1 MMYFKFILASQILNL
16 ASLLAVGQT
25 RSCTFEPHPKSVS
38 NGVSDSKGVKKENI
52 DSHQDAHLSP
62 LKSSSDKVANLCAD
76 DNVHD
81 QVEAT
86 YSQADV
92 SRINSLLRE
101 ASQLKEKPKS
111 WMLWFG
117 KKFIGVPY
125 VGGTLDRAEE
135 EKLVINT
142 SELDCTT
149 FVEIVTALTRCMSG
163 NGKRDF
169 SDFCR
174 QLQHVRYING
184 EIAYEKRQHYFTV
197 WISDNVEEGIVTD
210 IQNNPPFTKVQHV
223 SVNWMTTRCMSGNGK
238 RDFSDFCRQLQHVRY
253 INGEIAYEKRQHY
266 FTVWISDNVEEG
278 IVTDIQNNPPFTKV
292 QHVSVN
298 WMTTHQQSYKM
309 LKNNTKRL
317 QGIKALEEQISGKSY
332 RYIPKEQIVDSRLFR
347 NTIHDGDI
355 LVMITNKKG
364 LDTTHIGIASWH
376 QDGLHMLN
384 ASSIH
389 KKVIDEPMLLRT
401 YMMKHPSQIG
411 IRVCRVVDGA
421 K

>member
-1 MMYFKFILASQILNL
+1 MYFKFILASQILNL
-16 ASLLAVGQT
+16 ATLLTVGQT

-38 NGVSDSKGVKKENI
+38 NGVSDS
-52 DSHQDAHLSP
+52 H
-62 LKSSSDKVANLCAD
+62 DKVVSHRTD
-76 DNVHD
+76 DTAHY
-81 QVEAT
+81 QVDAT
-86 YSQADV
+86 YSQSDI

-163 NGKRDF
+163 NGEKDF

-197 WISDNVEEGIVTD
+197 WISDN
-210 IQNNPPFTKVQHV
+210 
-223 SVNWMTTRCMSGNGK
+223 
-238 RDFSDFCRQLQHVRY
+238 
-253 INGEIAYEKRQHY
+253 A
-266 FTVWISDNVEEG
+266 EEG

-347 NTIHDGDI
+347 NTIHNGDI

>member
-16 ASLLAVGQT
+16 ATLLTVGQT

-38 NGVSDSKGVKKENI
+38 NGVSDS
-52 DSHQDAHLSP
+52 H
-62 LKSSSDKVANLCAD
+62 DKVVSHRID
-76 DNVHD
+76 DTAHY
-81 QVEAT
+81 QVDAT
-86 YSQADV
+86 YSQSDI

-197 WISDNVEEGIVTD
+197 WISDNAEEGIVTD
-210 IQNNPPFTKVQHV
+210 V
-223 SVNWMTTRCMSGNGK
+223 
-238 RDFSDFCRQLQHVRY
+238 
-253 INGEIAYEKRQHY
+253 
-266 FTVWISDNVEEG
+266 
-278 IVTDIQNNPPFTKV
+278 QNNPPFTKV

-309 LKNNTKRL
+309 LKNNAKRL

-347 NTIHDGDI
+347 NTIHNGDI

>member
-16 ASLLAVGQT
+16 ATLLTVGQT

-38 NGVSDSKGVKKENI
+38 NGVSDS
-52 DSHQDAHLSP
+52 H
-62 LKSSSDKVANLCAD
+62 DKVVSHRTD
-76 DNVHD
+76 DTAHY
-81 QVEAT
+81 QVDAT
-86 YSQADV
+86 YSQSDI

-135 EKLVINT
+135 EKLVVNT

-163 NGKRDF
+163 NGKKDF

-197 WISDNVEEGIVTD
+197 WISDN
-210 IQNNPPFTKVQHV
+210 
-223 SVNWMTTRCMSGNGK
+223 
-238 RDFSDFCRQLQHVRY
+238 
-253 INGEIAYEKRQHY
+253 A
-266 FTVWISDNVEEG
+266 EEG

-347 NTIHDGDI
+347 NTIHNGDI

>member
-1 MMYFKFILASQILNL
+1 MYFKFILASQILNL
-16 ASLLAVGQT
+16 ATLLAVGQT

-38 NGVSDSKGVKKENI
+38 NGVSDS
-52 DSHQDAHLSP
+52 H
-62 LKSSSDKVANLCAD
+62 DKVVSHCTD
-76 DNVHD
+76 DTAHY
-81 QVEAT
+81 QVDAT
-86 YSQADV
+86 YSQSDI

-111 WMLWFG
+111 LMLWFG

-174 QLQHVRYING
+174 QLQYVRYING

-197 WISDNVEEGIVTD
+197 WISDN
-210 IQNNPPFTKVQHV
+210 
-223 SVNWMTTRCMSGNGK
+223 
-238 RDFSDFCRQLQHVRY
+238 
-253 INGEIAYEKRQHY
+253 A
-266 FTVWISDNVEEG
+266 EEG

-309 LKNNTKRL
+309 LKNNAKRL

-347 NTIHDGDI
+347 NTIHNGDI

>member
-16 ASLLAVGQT
+16 ATLLTVGQT

-38 NGVSDSKGVKKENI
+38 NGVSDS
-52 DSHQDAHLSP
+52 H
-62 LKSSSDKVANLCAD
+62 DKVVSHRID
-76 DNVHD
+76 DTAHY
-81 QVEAT
+81 QVDAT
-86 YSQADV
+86 YSQSDI

-197 WISDNVEEGIVTD
+197 WISDN
-210 IQNNPPFTKVQHV
+210 
-223 SVNWMTTRCMSGNGK
+223 
-238 RDFSDFCRQLQHVRY
+238 
-253 INGEIAYEKRQHY
+253 A
-266 FTVWISDNVEEG
+266 EEG

-309 LKNNTKRL
+309 LKNNAKRL

-347 NTIHDGDI
+347 NAIHNGDI

>member
-1 MMYFKFILASQILNL
+1 
-16 ASLLAVGQT
+16 
-25 RSCTFEPHPKSVS
+25 
-38 NGVSDSKGVKKENI
+38 
-52 DSHQDAHLSP
+52 
-62 LKSSSDKVANLCAD
+62 
-76 DNVHD
+76 
-81 QVEAT
+81 
-86 YSQADV
+86 
-92 SRINSLLRE
+92 
-101 ASQLKEKPKS
+101 
-111 WMLWFG
+111 MLWFG

-169 SDFCR
+169 SDFCK

-197 WISDNVEEGIVTD
+197 WISDN
-210 IQNNPPFTKVQHV
+210 
-223 SVNWMTTRCMSGNGK
+223 
-238 RDFSDFCRQLQHVRY
+238 
-253 INGEIAYEKRQHY
+253 A
-266 FTVWISDNVEEG
+266 EEG

-309 LKNNTKRL
+309 LKNNAKRL
-317 QGIKALEEQISGKSY
+317 QGIKALEKQISGKSY

>member
-16 ASLLAVGQT
+16 ATLLAVGQT

-38 NGVSDSKGVKKENI
+38 NGVSDS
-52 DSHQDAHLSP
+52 H
-62 LKSSSDKVANLCAD
+62 DKVVSHRTD
-76 DNVHD
+76 DTAHY
-81 QVEAT
+81 QVDAT
-86 YSQADV
+86 YSQSDI

-163 NGKRDF
+163 NGKKDF

-197 WISDNVEEGIVTD
+197 WISDN
-210 IQNNPPFTKVQHV
+210 
-223 SVNWMTTRCMSGNGK
+223 
-238 RDFSDFCRQLQHVRY
+238 
-253 INGEIAYEKRQHY
+253 A
-266 FTVWISDNVEEG
+266 EEG

-317 QGIKALEEQISGKSY
+317 KGIKALEEQISGKSY

-347 NTIHDGDI
+347 NTIHNGDI

>member
-1 MMYFKFILASQILNL
+1 MYFKFILASQILNL
-16 ASLLAVGQT
+16 ATLLTVGQT

-38 NGVSDSKGVKKENI
+38 NGVSDS
-52 DSHQDAHLSP
+52 H
-62 LKSSSDKVANLCAD
+62 DKVVSHRTD
-76 DNVHD
+76 DTAHY
-81 QVEAT
+81 QVDAT
-86 YSQADV
+86 YSQSDI

-163 NGKRDF
+163 NGKKDF

-197 WISDNVEEGIVTD
+197 WISDN
-210 IQNNPPFTKVQHV
+210 
-223 SVNWMTTRCMSGNGK
+223 
-238 RDFSDFCRQLQHVRY
+238 
-253 INGEIAYEKRQHY
+253 A
-266 FTVWISDNVEEG
+266 EEG

-317 QGIKALEEQISGKSY
+317 KGIKALEEQISGKSY

-347 NTIHDGDI
+347 NTIHNGDI

>member
-1 MMYFKFILASQILNL
+1 MYFKFILASQILNL
-16 ASLLAVGQT
+16 ASLLTVGQT
-25 RSCTFEPHPKSVS
+25 RSCTFEPHPKSVP
-38 NGVSDSKGVKKENI
+38 NGVSDS
-52 DSHQDAHLSP
+52 H
-62 LKSSSDKVANLCAD
+62 DKVVSHRTD
-76 DNVHD
+76 DTAHY
-81 QVEAT
+81 QVDAT
-86 YSQADV
+86 YSQSDI

-163 NGKRDF
+163 NGKKDF

-197 WISDNVEEGIVTD
+197 WISDN
-210 IQNNPPFTKVQHV
+210 
-223 SVNWMTTRCMSGNGK
+223 
-238 RDFSDFCRQLQHVRY
+238 
-253 INGEIAYEKRQHY
+253 A
-266 FTVWISDNVEEG
+266 EEG

-347 NTIHDGDI
+347 NTIHNGDI

>member
-16 ASLLAVGQT
+16 ATLLTVGQT

-38 NGVSDSKGVKKENI
+38 NGVSDS
-52 DSHQDAHLSP
+52 H
-62 LKSSSDKVANLCAD
+62 DKVVSHRID
-76 DNVHD
+76 DTAHY
-81 QVEAT
+81 QVDAT
-86 YSQADV
+86 YSQSDI

-197 WISDNVEEGIVTD
+197 WISDNAEEGIVTD

-223 SVNWMTTRCMSGNGK
+223 S
-238 RDFSDFCRQLQHVRY
+238 
-253 INGEIAYEKRQHY
+253 A
-266 FTVWISDNVEEG
+266 
-278 IVTDIQNNPPFTKV
+278 
-292 QHVSVN
+292 N

-309 LKNNTKRL
+309 LKNNAKRL

-347 NTIHDGDI
+347 NTIHNGDI

>member
-16 ASLLAVGQT
+16 ATLLTVGQT

-38 NGVSDSKGVKKENI
+38 NGVSDS
-52 DSHQDAHLSP
+52 H
-62 LKSSSDKVANLCAD
+62 DKVVSHRID
-76 DNVHD
+76 DTAHY
-81 QVEAT
+81 QVDAT
-86 YSQADV
+86 YSQSDI

-197 WISDNVEEGIVTD
+197 WISDN
-210 IQNNPPFTKVQHV
+210 
-223 SVNWMTTRCMSGNGK
+223 
-238 RDFSDFCRQLQHVRY
+238 
-253 INGEIAYEKRQHY
+253 A
-266 FTVWISDNVEEG
+266 EEG

-309 LKNNTKRL
+309 LKNNAKRL

-347 NTIHDGDI
+347 DTIHNGDI

>member
-16 ASLLAVGQT
+16 ATLLTVGQT

-38 NGVSDSKGVKKENI
+38 NGVSDS
-52 DSHQDAHLSP
+52 H
-62 LKSSSDKVANLCAD
+62 DKVVSHRID
-76 DNVHD
+76 DTAHY
-81 QVEAT
+81 QVDAT
-86 YSQADV
+86 YSQSDI

-125 VGGTLDRAEE
+125 VGGTLDWAEE

-197 WISDNVEEGIVTD
+197 WISDN
-210 IQNNPPFTKVQHV
+210 
-223 SVNWMTTRCMSGNGK
+223 
-238 RDFSDFCRQLQHVRY
+238 
-253 INGEIAYEKRQHY
+253 A
-266 FTVWISDNVEEG
+266 EEG

-309 LKNNTKRL
+309 LKNNAKRL

-347 NTIHDGDI
+347 NTIHNGDI

>member
-16 ASLLAVGQT
+16 ATLLTVGQT

-38 NGVSDSKGVKKENI
+38 NGVSDS
-52 DSHQDAHLSP
+52 H
-62 LKSSSDKVANLCAD
+62 DKVVSHRID
-76 DNVHD
+76 DTAHY
-81 QVEAT
+81 QVDAT
-86 YSQADV
+86 YSQSDI

-197 WISDNVEEGIVTD
+197 WISDN
-210 IQNNPPFTKVQHV
+210 
-223 SVNWMTTRCMSGNGK
+223 
-238 RDFSDFCRQLQHVRY
+238 
-253 INGEIAYEKRQHY
+253 A
-266 FTVWISDNVEEG
+266 EEG

-309 LKNNTKRL
+309 LKNNAKRL

-347 NTIHDGDI
+347 NTIHNGDI

-401 YMMKHPSQIG
+401 YMMKHPCQIG

>member
-16 ASLLAVGQT
+16 ATLLTVGQT

-38 NGVSDSKGVKKENI
+38 NGVSDS
-52 DSHQDAHLSP
+52 H
-62 LKSSSDKVANLCAD
+62 DKVVSHRID
-76 DNVHD
+76 DTAHY
-81 QVEAT
+81 QVDAT
-86 YSQADV
+86 YSQSDI

-197 WISDNVEEGIVTD
+197 WISDN
-210 IQNNPPFTKVQHV
+210 
-223 SVNWMTTRCMSGNGK
+223 
-238 RDFSDFCRQLQHVRY
+238 
-253 INGEIAYEKRQHY
+253 A
-266 FTVWISDNVEEG
+266 EEG

-309 LKNNTKRL
+309 LKNNAKRL

-332 RYIPKEQIVDSRLFR
+332 RYIPKEQIVDNRLFR
-347 NTIHDGDI
+347 NTIHNGDI

>member
-16 ASLLAVGQT
+16 ATLLTVGQT

-38 NGVSDSKGVKKENI
+38 NGVSDS
-52 DSHQDAHLSP
+52 H
-62 LKSSSDKVANLCAD
+62 DKVVSHRID
-76 DNVHD
+76 DTAHY
-81 QVEAT
+81 QVDAT
-86 YSQADV
+86 YSQSDI

-111 WMLWFG
+111 WMLWVG

-197 WISDNVEEGIVTD
+197 WISDN
-210 IQNNPPFTKVQHV
+210 
-223 SVNWMTTRCMSGNGK
+223 
-238 RDFSDFCRQLQHVRY
+238 
-253 INGEIAYEKRQHY
+253 A
-266 FTVWISDNVEEG
+266 EEG

-309 LKNNTKRL
+309 LKNNAKRL

-347 NTIHDGDI
+347 NTIHNGDI

>member
-16 ASLLAVGQT
+16 ATLLTVGQT

-38 NGVSDSKGVKKENI
+38 NGVSDS
-52 DSHQDAHLSP
+52 H
-62 LKSSSDKVANLCAD
+62 DKVVSHRID
-76 DNVHD
+76 DTAHY
-81 QVEAT
+81 QVDAT
-86 YSQADV
+86 YSQSDI

-197 WISDNVEEGIVTD
+197 WISDN
-210 IQNNPPFTKVQHV
+210 
-223 SVNWMTTRCMSGNGK
+223 
-238 RDFSDFCRQLQHVRY
+238 
-253 INGEIAYEKRQHY
+253 A
-266 FTVWISDNVEEG
+266 EEG

-309 LKNNTKRL
+309 LKNNAKRL

-332 RYIPKEQIVDSRLFR
+332 RYIPKEQIMDSRLFR
-347 NTIHDGDI
+347 NTIHNGDI
-355 LVMITNKKG
+355 LIMITNKKG

>member
-16 ASLLAVGQT
+16 ATLLTVGQT

-38 NGVSDSKGVKKENI
+38 NGVSDS
-52 DSHQDAHLSP
+52 H
-62 LKSSSDKVANLCAD
+62 DKVVSHRID
-76 DNVHD
+76 DTAHY
-81 QVEAT
+81 QVDAT
-86 YSQADV
+86 YSQSDI

-197 WISDNVEEGIVTD
+197 WISDN
-210 IQNNPPFTKVQHV
+210 
-223 SVNWMTTRCMSGNGK
+223 
-238 RDFSDFCRQLQHVRY
+238 
-253 INGEIAYEKRQHY
+253 A
-266 FTVWISDNVEEG
+266 EEG

-309 LKNNTKRL
+309 LKNNAKRL

-347 NTIHDGDI
+347 NTIHNGDI

-411 IRVCRVVDGA
+411 IRVCRVVDGT

>member
-16 ASLLAVGQT
+16 ATLLTVGQT

-38 NGVSDSKGVKKENI
+38 NGVSDS
-52 DSHQDAHLSP
+52 H
-62 LKSSSDKVANLCAD
+62 DKVVSHRTD
-76 DNVHD
+76 DTAHY
-81 QVEAT
+81 QVDAT
-86 YSQADV
+86 YSQSDI

-135 EKLVINT
+135 EKLVVNT

-197 WISDNVEEGIVTD
+197 WISDN
-210 IQNNPPFTKVQHV
+210 
-223 SVNWMTTRCMSGNGK
+223 
-238 RDFSDFCRQLQHVRY
+238 
-253 INGEIAYEKRQHY
+253 A
-266 FTVWISDNVEEG
+266 EEG

-317 QGIKALEEQISGKSY
+317 KGIKALEEQISGKSY

-347 NTIHDGDI
+347 NTIHNGDI

>member
-1 MMYFKFILASQILNL
+1 
-16 ASLLAVGQT
+16 
-25 RSCTFEPHPKSVS
+25 
-38 NGVSDSKGVKKENI
+38 
-52 DSHQDAHLSP
+52 
-62 LKSSSDKVANLCAD
+62 
-76 DNVHD
+76 
-81 QVEAT
+81 
-86 YSQADV
+86 
-92 SRINSLLRE
+92 
-101 ASQLKEKPKS
+101 
-111 WMLWFG
+111 MLWFG

-197 WISDNVEEGIVTD
+197 WISDN
-210 IQNNPPFTKVQHV
+210 
-223 SVNWMTTRCMSGNGK
+223 
-238 RDFSDFCRQLQHVRY
+238 
-253 INGEIAYEKRQHY
+253 A
-266 FTVWISDNVEEG
+266 EEG

-309 LKNNTKRL
+309 LKNNAKRL

-347 NTIHDGDI
+347 KTIHDGDI

>member
-16 ASLLAVGQT
+16 ATLLTVGQT

-38 NGVSDSKGVKKENI
+38 NGVSDS
-52 DSHQDAHLSP
+52 H
-62 LKSSSDKVANLCAD
+62 DKVVSHRID
-76 DNVHD
+76 DTAHY
-81 QVEAT
+81 QVDAT
-86 YSQADV
+86 YSQSDI

-169 SDFCR
+169 SDFYR

-197 WISDNVEEGIVTD
+197 WISDN
-210 IQNNPPFTKVQHV
+210 
-223 SVNWMTTRCMSGNGK
+223 
-238 RDFSDFCRQLQHVRY
+238 
-253 INGEIAYEKRQHY
+253 A
-266 FTVWISDNVEEG
+266 EEG

-309 LKNNTKRL
+309 LKNNAKRL

-347 NTIHDGDI
+347 NTIHNGDI

>member
-16 ASLLAVGQT
+16 ATLLTVGQT

-38 NGVSDSKGVKKENI
+38 NGVSDS
-52 DSHQDAHLSP
+52 H
-62 LKSSSDKVANLCAD
+62 DKVVSHRINDTA
-76 DNVHD
+76 HY
-81 QVEAT
+81 QVDAT
-86 YSQADV
+86 YSQSDI

-197 WISDNVEEGIVTD
+197 WISDN
-210 IQNNPPFTKVQHV
+210 
-223 SVNWMTTRCMSGNGK
+223 
-238 RDFSDFCRQLQHVRY
+238 
-253 INGEIAYEKRQHY
+253 A
-266 FTVWISDNVEEG
+266 EEG

-309 LKNNTKRL
+309 LKNNAKRL

-347 NTIHDGDI
+347 NTIHNGDI

>member
-16 ASLLAVGQT
+16 ATLLTVGQT

-38 NGVSDSKGVKKENI
+38 NGVSDS
-52 DSHQDAHLSP
+52 H
-62 LKSSSDKVANLCAD
+62 DKVVSHRID
-76 DNVHD
+76 DTAHY
-81 QVEAT
+81 QVDAT
-86 YSQADV
+86 YSQSDI

-111 WMLWFG
+111 WTLWFG

-197 WISDNVEEGIVTD
+197 WISDN
-210 IQNNPPFTKVQHV
+210 
-223 SVNWMTTRCMSGNGK
+223 
-238 RDFSDFCRQLQHVRY
+238 
-253 INGEIAYEKRQHY
+253 A
-266 FTVWISDNVEEG
+266 EEG

-309 LKNNTKRL
+309 LKNNAKRL

-347 NTIHDGDI
+347 NTIHNGDI

>member
-16 ASLLAVGQT
+16 ATLLTVGQT

-38 NGVSDSKGVKKENI
+38 NGVSDS
-52 DSHQDAHLSP
+52 H
-62 LKSSSDKVANLCAD
+62 DKVVSHRID
-76 DNVHD
+76 DTAHY
-81 QVEAT
+81 QVDAT
-86 YSQADV
+86 YSQSDI

-135 EKLVINT
+135 EKLLINT

-197 WISDNVEEGIVTD
+197 WISDN
-210 IQNNPPFTKVQHV
+210 
-223 SVNWMTTRCMSGNGK
+223 
-238 RDFSDFCRQLQHVRY
+238 
-253 INGEIAYEKRQHY
+253 A
-266 FTVWISDNVEEG
+266 EEG

-309 LKNNTKRL
+309 LKNNAKRL

-347 NTIHDGDI
+347 NTIHNGDI

>member
-16 ASLLAVGQT
+16 ATLLAVGQT

-38 NGVSDSKGVKKENI
+38 NGVSDS
-52 DSHQDAHLSP
+52 H
-62 LKSSSDKVANLCAD
+62 DKVVSHRTD
-76 DNVHD
+76 DTAHY
-81 QVEAT
+81 QVDAT
-86 YSQADV
+86 YSQSDI

-163 NGKRDF
+163 NGKKDF

-197 WISDNVEEGIVTD
+197 WISDN
-210 IQNNPPFTKVQHV
+210 
-223 SVNWMTTRCMSGNGK
+223 
-238 RDFSDFCRQLQHVRY
+238 
-253 INGEIAYEKRQHY
+253 A
-266 FTVWISDNVEEG
+266 EEG

-317 QGIKALEEQISGKSY
+317 KGIKVLEEQISGKSY

-347 NTIHDGDI
+347 NTIHNGDI

>member
-1 MMYFKFILASQILNL
+1 MYFKFILASQILNL
-16 ASLLAVGQT
+16 ATLLAVGQT

-38 NGVSDSKGVKKENI
+38 NGVKKENI
-52 DSHQDAHLSP
+52 DSYQDAHLSP
-62 LKSSSDKVANLCAD
+62 LKTSSGKVVSHRTD
-76 DNVHD
+76 DTAHY
-81 QVEAT
+81 QVDAT
-86 YSQADV
+86 YSQSDI

-101 ASQLKEKPKS
+101 ASQLKAKPKS

-197 WISDNVEEGIVTD
+197 WISDN
-210 IQNNPPFTKVQHV
+210 
-223 SVNWMTTRCMSGNGK
+223 
-238 RDFSDFCRQLQHVRY
+238 
-253 INGEIAYEKRQHY
+253 A
-266 FTVWISDNVEEG
+266 EEG

-309 LKNNTKRL
+309 LKIIQSDFKVL
-317 QGIKALEEQISGKSY
+317 KHWK
-332 RYIPKEQIVDSRLFR
+332 SRL
-347 NTIHDGDI
+347 
-355 LVMITNKKG
+355 VVKV
-364 LDTTHIGIASWH
+364 IGIFQKSRLW
-376 QDGLHMLN
+376 
-384 ASSIH
+384 I
-389 KKVIDEPMLLRT
+389 
-401 YMMKHPSQIG
+401 
-411 IRVCRVVDGA
+411 VVYSEIPFIMA
-421 K
+421 TSLS

>member
-16 ASLLAVGQT
+16 ATLLTVGQT

-38 NGVSDSKGVKKENI
+38 NGVSDS
-52 DSHQDAHLSP
+52 H
-62 LKSSSDKVANLCAD
+62 DKVVSHRID
-76 DNVHD
+76 DTAHY
-81 QVEAT
+81 QVDAT
-86 YSQADV
+86 YSQSDI

-163 NGKRDF
+163 NGKRNF
-169 SDFCR
+169 SDFCQ

-197 WISDNVEEGIVTD
+197 WISDN
-210 IQNNPPFTKVQHV
+210 
-223 SVNWMTTRCMSGNGK
+223 
-238 RDFSDFCRQLQHVRY
+238 
-253 INGEIAYEKRQHY
+253 A
-266 FTVWISDNVEEG
+266 EEG

-309 LKNNTKRL
+309 LKNNAKRL

-347 NTIHDGDI
+347 NTIHNGDI

>member
-16 ASLLAVGQT
+16 ATLLTVGQT

-38 NGVSDSKGVKKENI
+38 NGVSDS
-52 DSHQDAHLSP
+52 H
-62 LKSSSDKVANLCAD
+62 DKVVSHRID
-76 DNVHD
+76 DTAHY
-81 QVEAT
+81 QVDAT
-86 YSQADV
+86 YSQSDI

-197 WISDNVEEGIVTD
+197 WISDN
-210 IQNNPPFTKVQHV
+210 
-223 SVNWMTTRCMSGNGK
+223 
-238 RDFSDFCRQLQHVRY
+238 
-253 INGEIAYEKRQHY
+253 A
-266 FTVWISDNVEEG
+266 EEG

-309 LKNNTKRL
+309 LKNNAKRL

-332 RYIPKEQIVDSRLFR
+332 RYIPKEQIVASRLFR
-347 NTIHDGDI
+347 NTIHNGDI

>member
-1 MMYFKFILASQILNL
+1 MYFKFILASQILNL
-16 ASLLAVGQT
+16 ATLLTVGQT

-38 NGVSDSKGVKKENI
+38 NGVSDS
-52 DSHQDAHLSP
+52 H
-62 LKSSSDKVANLCAD
+62 DKVVSHRTD
-76 DNVHD
+76 DTAHY
-81 QVEAT
+81 QVDAT
-86 YSQADV
+86 YSQSDI

-197 WISDNVEEGIVTD
+197 WISDNAG
-210 IQNNPPFTKVQHV
+210 
-223 SVNWMTTRCMSGNGK
+223 
-238 RDFSDFCRQLQHVRY
+238 
-253 INGEIAYEKRQHY
+253 
-266 FTVWISDNVEEG
+266 EG

-347 NTIHDGDI
+347 NTIHNGDI

>member
-16 ASLLAVGQT
+16 ATLLTVGQT

-38 NGVSDSKGVKKENI
+38 NGVSDS
-52 DSHQDAHLSP
+52 H
-62 LKSSSDKVANLCAD
+62 
-76 DNVHD
+76 DNVVSHRID
-81 QVEAT
+81 DTAHYQVDAT
-86 YSQADV
+86 YSQSDI

-197 WISDNVEEGIVTD
+197 WISDN
-210 IQNNPPFTKVQHV
+210 
-223 SVNWMTTRCMSGNGK
+223 
-238 RDFSDFCRQLQHVRY
+238 
-253 INGEIAYEKRQHY
+253 A
-266 FTVWISDNVEEG
+266 EEG

-309 LKNNTKRL
+309 LKNNAKRL

-347 NTIHDGDI
+347 NTIHNGDI

-411 IRVCRVVDGA
+411 IRVCRIVDGA

>member
-1 MMYFKFILASQILNL
+1 MYFKFILASQILNL
-16 ASLLAVGQT
+16 ATLLAVGQT

-38 NGVSDSKGVKKENI
+38 NGVSDS
-52 DSHQDAHLSP
+52 H
-62 LKSSSDKVANLCAD
+62 DKVVSHRTD
-76 DNVHD
+76 DTAHY
-81 QVEAT
+81 QVDAT
-86 YSQADV
+86 YSQSDI

-163 NGKRDF
+163 NGKKDF

-197 WISDNVEEGIVTD
+197 WISDN
-210 IQNNPPFTKVQHV
+210 
-223 SVNWMTTRCMSGNGK
+223 
-238 RDFSDFCRQLQHVRY
+238 
-253 INGEIAYEKRQHY
+253 A
-266 FTVWISDNVEEG
+266 EEG

-317 QGIKALEEQISGKSY
+317 KGIKALEEQISGKSY

-347 NTIHDGDI
+347 NTIHNGDI

>member
-16 ASLLAVGQT
+16 ATLLTVGQT

-38 NGVSDSKGVKKENI
+38 NGVSDS
-52 DSHQDAHLSP
+52 H
-62 LKSSSDKVANLCAD
+62 DKVVSHRID
-76 DNVHD
+76 DTAHY
-81 QVEAT
+81 QVDAT
-86 YSQADV
+86 YSQSDI

-174 QLQHVRYING
+174 QLQNVRYING

-197 WISDNVEEGIVTD
+197 WISDN
-210 IQNNPPFTKVQHV
+210 
-223 SVNWMTTRCMSGNGK
+223 
-238 RDFSDFCRQLQHVRY
+238 
-253 INGEIAYEKRQHY
+253 A
-266 FTVWISDNVEEG
+266 EEG

-309 LKNNTKRL
+309 LKNNAKRL

-347 NTIHDGDI
+347 NTIHNGDI

>member
-16 ASLLAVGQT
+16 ATLLTVGQT

-38 NGVSDSKGVKKENI
+38 NGVSDS
-52 DSHQDAHLSP
+52 H
-62 LKSSSDKVANLCAD
+62 DKVVSHRID
-76 DNVHD
+76 DTAHY
-81 QVEAT
+81 QVDAT
-86 YSQADV
+86 YSQSDI

-125 VGGTLDRAEE
+125 VGGSLDRAEE

-197 WISDNVEEGIVTD
+197 WISDN
-210 IQNNPPFTKVQHV
+210 
-223 SVNWMTTRCMSGNGK
+223 
-238 RDFSDFCRQLQHVRY
+238 
-253 INGEIAYEKRQHY
+253 A
-266 FTVWISDNVEEG
+266 EEG

-309 LKNNTKRL
+309 LKNNAKRL

-347 NTIHDGDI
+347 NTIHNGDI

>member
-16 ASLLAVGQT
+16 ATLLTVGQT

-38 NGVSDSKGVKKENI
+38 NGVSDS
-52 DSHQDAHLSP
+52 H
-62 LKSSSDKVANLCAD
+62 DKVVSHRID
-76 DNVHD
+76 DTAHY
-81 QVEAT
+81 QVDAT
-86 YSQADV
+86 YSQSDI

-197 WISDNVEEGIVTD
+197 WISDN
-210 IQNNPPFTKVQHV
+210 
-223 SVNWMTTRCMSGNGK
+223 
-238 RDFSDFCRQLQHVRY
+238 
-253 INGEIAYEKRQHY
+253 A
-266 FTVWISDNVEEG
+266 EEG

-309 LKNNTKRL
+309 LKNNAKRL

-347 NTIHDGDI
+347 NTIHNGDI

-401 YMMKHPSQIG
+401 YMMKHPGQIG

>member
-16 ASLLAVGQT
+16 ATLLTVGQT

-38 NGVSDSKGVKKENI
+38 NGVSDS
-52 DSHQDAHLSP
+52 H
-62 LKSSSDKVANLCAD
+62 DKVVSHRID
-76 DNVHD
+76 DTAHY
-81 QVEAT
+81 QVDAT
-86 YSQADV
+86 YSQSDI

-197 WISDNVEEGIVTD
+197 WISDN
-210 IQNNPPFTKVQHV
+210 
-223 SVNWMTTRCMSGNGK
+223 
-238 RDFSDFCRQLQHVRY
+238 
-253 INGEIAYEKRQHY
+253 A
-266 FTVWISDNVEEG
+266 EEG

-309 LKNNTKRL
+309 LKNNAKRL

-347 NTIHDGDI
+347 NTIHNGDI

-401 YMMKHPSQIG
+401 YMTKHPSQIG

>member
-16 ASLLAVGQT
+16 ATLLTVGQT

-38 NGVSDSKGVKKENI
+38 NGVSDS
-52 DSHQDAHLSP
+52 H
-62 LKSSSDKVANLCAD
+62 DKVVSHRID
-76 DNVHD
+76 DTAHY
-81 QVEAT
+81 QVDAT
-86 YSQADV
+86 YSQSDI

-184 EIAYEKRQHYFTV
+184 EIAYETRQHYFTV
-197 WISDNVEEGIVTD
+197 WISDN
-210 IQNNPPFTKVQHV
+210 
-223 SVNWMTTRCMSGNGK
+223 
-238 RDFSDFCRQLQHVRY
+238 
-253 INGEIAYEKRQHY
+253 A
-266 FTVWISDNVEEG
+266 EEG

-309 LKNNTKRL
+309 LKNNAKRL

-347 NTIHDGDI
+347 NTIHNGDI

-401 YMMKHPSQIG
+401 YMTKHPSQIG